1 MQQYKFKRNFPFNN
15 TIKEESAEHLSEN
28 RSVNTFNSG
37 FVNQNIHTMQRMINA
52 ESEYLNFKKE
62 FVNMKSDH
70 FIPKYANEKISSEG
84 TSPYQTQE
92 FKAYSQRYVDSKIS
106 PMSINSEYFKV
117 EEVNLL
123 AKLIKREEILK
134 IK

>member
-37 FVNQNIHTMQRMINA
+37 FLNQKIHTMQRMA
-52 ESEYLNFKKE
+52 SGESDYLNFKKE

-70 FIPKYANEKISSEG
+70 FIPKYGNEIISSEKS
-84 TSPYQTQE
+84 SPHQTQE
-92 FKAYSQRYVDSKIS
+92 FKAYSQRYVSNKIS
-106 PMSINSEYFKV
+106 PMSFTNDIFKE
-117 EEVNLL
+117 EEVSKLT
-123 AKLIKREEILK
+123 KLI
-134 IK
+134 